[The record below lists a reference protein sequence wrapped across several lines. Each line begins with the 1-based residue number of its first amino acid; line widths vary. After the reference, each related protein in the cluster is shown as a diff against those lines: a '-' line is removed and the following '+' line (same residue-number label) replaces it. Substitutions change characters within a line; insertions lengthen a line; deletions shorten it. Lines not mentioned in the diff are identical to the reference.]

1 MVRGGSGEGVLV
13 AVPEGGL
20 GGDFGYF
27 CLFMT
32 TTRQVLLPGTF
43 SGSTSTES

>member
-13 AVPEGGL
+13 AVPEDDL

-32 TTRQVLLPGTF
+32 PTTSQVLLPGTS
-43 SGSTSTES
+43 SGST